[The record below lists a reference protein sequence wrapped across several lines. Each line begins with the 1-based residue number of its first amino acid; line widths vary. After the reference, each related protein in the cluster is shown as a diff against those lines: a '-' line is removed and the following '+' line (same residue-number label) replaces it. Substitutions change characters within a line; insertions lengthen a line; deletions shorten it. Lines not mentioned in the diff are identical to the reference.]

1 MWREFPS
8 LMLKQKYD
16 YQPLSRTSEE
26 GQRLYQTPDG
36 SRVPSVTTVLEKTK
50 PEEARQALQNWRNR
64 VGHQQAQAIT
74 TEAASRGTRM
84 HTYLENYIKADKI
97 IEMTTNPY
105 SWASMAMA
113 KTVVD
118 QGFTNRISEVYGV
131 EIPLYFPRLYAGTT
145 DGVGM
150 HLDEEAILDYKQT
163 NKPKKREWIDDYFLQ
178 LTAYALAHNEVYGS
192 NIRKGVILMCVKP
205 EQDAN
210 LNIIAPPQYQEFILE
225 GAEFD
230 HYTNEWW
237 KRLELYYLT
246 S

>member
-1 MWREFPS
+1 MWRKFPS

-36 SRVPSVTTVLEKTK
+36 SRVPSVTTVLDRTK

-210 LNIIAPPQYQEFILE
+210 LNIITPPQYQEFILE

>member
-1 MWREFPS
+1 
-8 LMLKQKYD
+8 MLKQKYD
-16 YQPLSRTSEE
+16 YQPLSRTSEN
-26 GQRLYQTPDG
+26 GRRLYQTPDG
-36 SRVPSVTTVLEKTK
+36 RKVPSVTTVLEKTK
-50 PEEARQALQNWRNR
+50 PEEARRGLQQWRDR

-105 SWASMAMA
+105 SWASMVMA

-145 DGVGM
+145 DGVGI
-150 HLDEEAILDYKQT
+150 HLGEEAILDYKQT
-163 NKPKKREWIDDYFLQ
+163 NKPKKREWIGDYFLQ

-192 NIRKGVILMCVKP
+192 NIRKGVVLMCVKP

-210 LNIIAPPQYQEFILE
+210 LNIITPPQYQEFILE
-225 GAEFD
+225 GEEFD